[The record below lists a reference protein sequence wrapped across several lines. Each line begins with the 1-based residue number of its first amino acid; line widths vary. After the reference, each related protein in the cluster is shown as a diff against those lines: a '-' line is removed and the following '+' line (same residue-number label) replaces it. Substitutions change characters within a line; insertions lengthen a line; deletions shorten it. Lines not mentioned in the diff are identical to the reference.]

1 MTLEDVHRLHLGLV
15 GQEALLQVVVSEAPR
30 FISRYNEL
38 AAQLVAH
45 AEAEGSTTLADD
57 VKQGDH
63 NVQEEGEQ
71 TFVTT
76 LEETDA
82 LRDGQGP
89 SEKGEGGGESAIAGD
104 GVDQGEEK
112 AGSPKQGNEEGDGGD
127 QAAWSDNGN
136 GEEEDEEEI
145 DEEGE
150 EEEKE
155 RDEEEHMYGEEDEEE
170 DAHEGDDDANA
181 AEVPH
186 RDSSAAAAEDEVNNA
201 GEAEEQYVD
210 YEEVV
215 ESDQP
220 DRRAQDVQS
229 EKSGA
234 AEQND
239 QAEEVE
245 EIVAAEEHGAANEDR
260 IESLGPDSGSSQK
273 RAYEEE
279 EDNDDQ
285 DLPTSRECTHSSSL
299 HALDAV

>member
-30 FISRYNEL
+30 FITRYNEL

-89 SEKGEGGGESAIAGD
+89 SEKGEEGGRSAIAGD
-104 GVDQGEEK
+104 GVDQVEEK
-112 AGSPKQGNEEGDGGD
+112 AGSPKQGDEEGDGD
-127 QAAWSDNGN
+127 DKAAWSDHGN
-136 GEEEDEEEI
+136 GEEEDEEEL
-145 DEEGE
+145 EEEAE

-155 RDEEEHMYGEEDEEE
+155 RDEEEHMYEEEDQEE
-170 DAHEGDDDANA
+170 DAHERDDDADT

-186 RDSSAAAAEDEVNNA
+186 RDSSAAAAGEEIKNA

-220 DRRAQDVQS
+220 DGRVPDVQS
-229 EKSGA
+229 GTSGA

-245 EIVAAEEHGAANEDR
+245 EIVAAEEHGAANGDR

-273 RAYEEE
+273 RAHEEE
-279 EDNDDQ
+279 EDNYDQ
-285 DLPTSRECTHSSSL
+285 DLPTSRECTHFSSL
-299 HALDAV
+299 DAQDAV